1 MFVEIDRET
10 SGLRPRQ
17 DAYVHHVPQ
26 YTSGFHESM
35 CGAVLSG
42 RGDELIDLAKGNL
55 FREDGEQS
63 VSSDKEKKEWRLV
76 CKPQSM

>member
-1 MFVEIDRET
+1 MKLPVFVLGKMHTCTMCRSIPQAST
-10 SGLRPRQ
+10 SLC
-17 DAYVHHVPQ
+17 A
-26 YTSGFHESM
+26 
-35 CGAVLSG
+35 AVLSG
-42 RGDELIDLAKGNL
+42 RGNELIDLAKGNL